1 MSRIPGDDDDDGRS
15 DGLLSEVVENIVER
29 DRRKL
34 RKEIVRIFSFVWGV
48 ISWFVGLRVPP
59 LLLHESY

>member
-1 MSRIPGDDDDDGRS
+1 MPRIPGDDDDDGRS